1 MQCMYQK
8 YKKKIC
14 QKALEIFLC
23 YIYKYRTGR
32 RKKGVFIVDLFFL
45 GTGAGIPAKL
55 RNVTSIAL
63 KLLEERGGIWMFD
76 AGEATQHQILHTSI
90 KPRRIEKIFITHLH
104 GDHIYGLPGLLSS
117 RSFQGGESMVTVY
130 GPKGIKEYILGSLSV
145 SQTYLKY
152 PLEIIEIEEGIIFE
166 DEQFTVETRLLEHG
180 IPSYGYRIVEKD
192 RPGTLLADKLI
203 ESGVKPGP
211 IFKKIKNGET
221 VTLED
226 GTTIVPADFLGPLQ
240 KGRIVTILGDTRYC
254 ESAIYLAEKADLL
267 VHEATFSKGEEK
279 LAFDYFHSTTHQA
292 AEVAKLADCKQL
304 CLTHISSR
312 YDRNAWR
319 ELVEEAKE
327 VFPNTDIAEDFK
339 EITISLK

>member
-1 MQCMYQK
+1 
-8 YKKKIC
+8 
-14 QKALEIFLC
+14 
-23 YIYKYRTGR
+23 
-32 RKKGVFIVDLFFL
+32 VDLFFL

-63 KLLEERGGIWMFD
+63 KLLEERGAIWLFD

-130 GPKGIKEYILGSLSV
+130 GPKGIKEYINVSLSV

-152 PLEIIEIEEGIIFE
+152 PLEIVEIQEEVIFE
-166 DEQFTVETRLLEHG
+166 DDQFTVEARLLEHG
-180 IPSYGYRIVEKD
+180 ISSYGFRIVEKD
-192 RPGTLLADKLI
+192 RPGTLLADKLVEAGI
-203 ESGVKPGP
+203 QPGP

-221 VTLED
+221 VSLED
-226 GTTIVPADFLGPLQ
+226 GRTIVPADFLGPVQ
-240 KGRIVTILGDTRYC
+240 QGRIVTILGDTRYC
-254 ESAIYLAEKADLL
+254 ENAIYLAKNADLL

-279 LAFDYFHSTTHQA
+279 LAFDYFHSTTRQA
-292 AEVAKLADCKQL
+292 AEIAKRAECKQL

-312 YDRNAWR
+312 YDRFTWR
-319 ELVEEAKE
+319 ELVEEARE

-339 EITISLK
+339 EVTIPLK

>member
-1 MQCMYQK
+1 MD
-8 YKKKIC
+8 I
-14 QKALEIFLC
+14 
-23 YIYKYRTGR
+23 
-32 RKKGVFIVDLFFL
+32 FFL

-63 KLLEERGGIWMFD
+63 KLLEERGSIWLFD

-104 GDHIYGLPGLLSS
+104 GDHIYGLPGLLAS
-117 RSFQGGESMVTVY
+117 RSFQGGESEVTIY
-130 GPKGIKEYILGSLSV
+130 GPKGIKEYIEISLSV

-152 PLEIIEIEEGIIFE
+152 PLKMVEVSEGVIFE
-166 DEQFTVETRLLEHG
+166 DEQFSVEARLLEHG

-203 ESGVKPGP
+203 EAGVQPGP
-211 IFKKIKNGET
+211 IFRKIKNGEA
-221 VTLED
+221 VMLED
-226 GTTIVPADFLGPLQ
+226 GRVIEPKDFLGADQ
-240 KGRIVTILGDTRYC
+240 KGRIVTVLGDTRYC
-254 ESAIYLAEKADLL
+254 ENAIALAMDADLL
-267 VHEATFSKGEEK
+267 IHEATFSKGEEK

-292 AEVAKLADCKQL
+292 AEVANQARCKQL

-312 YDRNAWR
+312 YDRIAWR
-319 ELVEEAKE
+319 ELVREAQE

-339 EITISLK
+339 EITIPMK